1 MSVMTIIFG
10 VVIAFAILFYLA
22 YTVAQRR
29 R

>member
-10 VVIAFAILFYLA
+10 IVIALAILFYLG
-22 YTVAQRR
+22 YTIAQRR

>member
-10 VVIAFAILFYLA
+10 AVIAFAILFYIW
-22 YTVAQRR
+22 YTIAQRR